1 VPWAREGSGF
11 SLLFEALAMLL
22 CREMPM
28 AAVADALGE
37 HDTRLWRVAAH
48 YVEAA
53 HAKNSWAKVRAI
65 SVDETS
71 ARRGHRYVT
80 NVLDAKTHELL
91 LMVEGRGAQALEAF
105 AQALVAHGA
114 KAEQIELISMDMS
127 PAYQSGA
134 SQFFPQAQIVFDRFH
149 LMQMAGQAADQVR
162 KELARA
168 GADLTGALW
177 ALRGNEWTRS
187 QEQCQQ
193 RSALCNRYPKLG
205 RAIGLRD
212 MLQDIL
218 ADEDQEALRWWCK
231 RAKLSRLQPFRELA
245 GSLQQHWSGVVAFLK
260 TRLTNGAIEAV
271 NGLLQ
276 LAKRLAR
283 GFRSLRYFRIM
294 AYLKAARLHLDLP
307 SLKPSPATH
316 SR

>member
-1 VPWAREGSGF
+1 
-11 SLLFEALAMLL
+11 
-22 CREMPM
+22 
-28 AAVADALGE
+28 
-37 HDTRLWRVAAH
+37 
-48 YVEAA
+48 
-53 HAKNSWAKVRAI
+53 
-65 SVDETS
+65 
-71 ARRGHRYVT
+71 
-80 NVLDAKTHELL
+80 
-91 LMVEGRGAQALEAF
+91 
-105 AQALVAHGA
+105 
-114 KAEQIELISMDMS
+114 MDMS

-149 LMQMAGQAADQVR
+149 LMQMAGQALDQVR

-168 GADLTGALW
+168 GADLKGALW

-187 QEQCQQ
+187 QEQREQ

-231 RAKLSRLQPFRELA
+231 RAKLSRLEPFRELA
-245 GSLQQHWSGVVAFLK
+245 QSIQKHWSGVVAFLK

-294 AYLKAARLHLDLP
+294 AYLKAAGLHLDLP
-307 SLKPSPATH
+307 LLKPSPVSH

>member
-1 VPWAREGSGF
+1 
-11 SLLFEALAMLL
+11 
-22 CREMPM
+22 
-28 AAVADALGE
+28 
-37 HDTRLWRVAAH
+37 VAAH

-53 HAKNSWAKVRAI
+53 HAKSSWAEVRRI

-80 NVLDAKTHELL
+80 NVLDAETHDLL
-91 LMVEGRGAQALEAF
+91 LMVEGRSAEALEAF
-105 AQALVAHGA
+105 AQALVAHGGEA
-114 KAEQIELISMDMS
+114 QQIELISMDMS

-134 SQFFPQAQIVFDRFH
+134 SRFFPGAQIVFDRFH
-149 LMQMAGQAADQVR
+149 LMQMAGQALEKVR
-162 KELARA
+162 KELARQ
-168 GADLTGALW
+168 GADLKGSLW
-177 ALRGNEWTRS
+177 ALRGNEWTRND
-187 QEQCQQ
+187 EQRQQ

-231 RAKLSRLQPFRELA
+231 RAKLSRLDPFRELA
-245 GSLQQHWSGVVAFLK
+245 ASIRQHWSGVAAFLK

-294 AYLKAARLHLDLP
+294 AYLKAAGLHLDLP
-307 SLKPSPATH
+307 SLKPSPVTH